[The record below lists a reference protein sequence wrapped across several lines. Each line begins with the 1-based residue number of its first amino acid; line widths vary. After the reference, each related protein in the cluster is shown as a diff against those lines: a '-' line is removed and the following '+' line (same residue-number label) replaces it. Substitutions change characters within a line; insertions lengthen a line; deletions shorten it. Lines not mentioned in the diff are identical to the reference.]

1 MLFWIRFSPAL
12 LFCNHNNIYNH
23 EIMTDHISGSD
34 NDFMLTLDN
43 IDVMISGNI
52 GYLIIGN
59 DIKWHGTAGKHH

>member
-1 MLFWIRFSPAL
+1 
-12 LFCNHNNIYNH
+12 
-23 EIMTDHISGSD
+23 MTDHISGSD

-59 DIKWHGTAGKHH
+59 DIK